1 MRFFD
6 PIHLL
11 WLLLLAPVI
20 IFFYL
25 LKLKRREMVV
35 SSTLLWSHL
44 VKDVQANAPF
54 QKLKKNLLLFLQL
67 LIACLAIFALARPAY
82 FAKSLGGGSVVVI
95 LDGSASMQ
103 SRDAGA
109 GERAERFA
117 EAQARALRMVADM
130 RGGDRMMILLAT
142 SRTHRLTAFTS
153 DKNVLRRAITQA
165 EARDT
170 TTNLRDAVLLAVSA
184 GGQQQGNR
192 IYVLSDGAFPDM
204 DELDTRGSEI
214 EFVKF
219 GSRSNNVGIVAMDV
233 RRGYQEGEGYQLF
246 VAVRNYAAA
255 PRKCNLEFYRDEAL
269 IDVRP
274 VELPAKDTLTG
285 FSEKAEVFQNLSET
299 TGILRARLDS
309 RDDLAADDEA
319 FAQLSPRRDLK
330 VLLVTSGDLYL
341 RKALN
346 LDPHVQ
352 LSETTPDAYQQQG
365 DYDVVVF
372 ENSGPK
378 KVGPG
383 NHLYINCGGPTAPVE
398 IKGRVTNAT
407 ILDWERTHP
416 AMRFVSMSR
425 LQLPEALTATKKPW
439 AIQLAE
445 HEGGPAVAVGEKG
458 GTKSAYVG
466 FPLLKTDFPLRVA
479 FPIFFNNLI
488 QWLAAAPGGAEGL
501 QLRAGET
508 APVPMPGG
516 VTGATVT
523 DPAGRRY
530 TVTPEGRTLYFA
542 DTEHTGVYKVRAQGV
557 SQDFAVNLLSR
568 DESASAPR
576 DKIQFGHRPVI
587 SGVGNTRTA
596 REVWRW
602 LVLLALVVLGIEWWV
617 YHRRI

>member
-20 IFFYL
+20 VFFYL

-54 QKLKKNLLLFLQL
+54 QKLKKNLLLVLQL
-67 LIACLAIFALARPAY
+67 LIAFLAIFALARPAY
-82 FAKSLGGGSVVVI
+82 FARSLGGGSVVVI

-109 GERAERFA
+109 GDRQPRFDA
-117 EAQARALRMVADM
+117 ARARALRMVADM
-130 RGGDRMMILLAT
+130 RGGDRMMVLLAT

-153 DKNVLRRAITQA
+153 DKNLLRRAISEA

-192 IYVLSDGAFPDM
+192 IYVLSDGAYPDM

-214 EFVKF
+214 EFVKL
-219 GSRSNNVGIVAMDV
+219 GARSNNVGIVAMDV
-233 RRGYQEGEGYQLF
+233 RRGFQEGQAYQLF
-246 VAVRNYAAA
+246 VAVRNYASEA
-255 PRKCNLEFYRDEAL
+255 RKCNLEFYRDDAL

-274 VELPAKDTLTG
+274 VELPPANKANG
-285 FSEKAEVFQNLSET
+285 FSEKAEVFKNLSET
-299 TGILRARLDS
+299 TGILRARLDLK
-309 RDDLAADDEA
+309 DDLPADDEA

-330 VLLVTSGDLYL
+330 VLLVTGGDLYL
-341 RKALN
+341 QKALN

-352 LSETTPDAYQQQG
+352 LSVTTPDAYQQQA
-365 DYDVVVF
+365 DFDVVVF
-372 ENSGPK
+372 EDSGPK
-378 KVGPG
+378 RVGPG

-425 LQLPEALTATKKPW
+425 LQLPEALTASKKPW
-439 AIQLAE
+439 AVQLAE

-458 GTKSAYVG
+458 GVKSAFVG

-488 QWLAAAPGGAEGL
+488 QWLAASPGGAEGL

-508 APVPMPGG
+508 APVPIPAG
-516 VTGATVT
+516 VTAATVT
-523 DPAGRRY
+523 DPTGRRH

-542 DTEHTGVYKVRAQGV
+542 GTEDAGVYQVRGKGV
-557 SQDFAVNLLSR
+557 AQDFAVNLLSR
-568 DESASAPR
+568 DESATAPR
-576 DKIQFGHRPVI
+576 DKIQFGRRPVAA
-587 SGVGNTRTA
+587 GAGNTRTA
-596 REVWRW
+596 REIWRW
-602 LVLLALVVLGIEWWV
+602 LVLLALLVLGIEWWV